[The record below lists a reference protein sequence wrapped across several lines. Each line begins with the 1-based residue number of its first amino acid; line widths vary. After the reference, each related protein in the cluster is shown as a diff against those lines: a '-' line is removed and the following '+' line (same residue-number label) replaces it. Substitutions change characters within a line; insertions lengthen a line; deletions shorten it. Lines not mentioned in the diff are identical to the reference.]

1 MKKKVAIFF
10 HLEDENEKAAYE
22 LLESLGRKKSA
33 VIVKLFSCHRDE
45 IEGYKGAKRKQITS
59 MQEVGIK
66 KARESPTVRAAPAQ
80 GQSDPPKPD
89 MSEPKDTE
97 QIKEQTN
104 ELQKKQEEQKLDNS
118 LILKG
123 LQSFGL

>member
-45 IEGYKGAKRKQITS
+45 IEGYRGAKRKQITA
-59 MQEVGIK
+59 MQDVGIK
-66 KARESPTVRAAPAQ
+66 KARESPSVRAAPEQ
-80 GQSDPPKPD
+80 EQSALPKPD
-89 MSEPKDTE
+89 MPEPKDME

-104 ELQKKQEEQKLDNS
+104 ELQITEQEQKLDNS